1 MPLTPPRR
9 RLLALPLLAL
19 CAAVFP
25 SFSIAQAPWPARAVR
40 IVVAYP
46 PGGISDGIARALAE
60 KLAQQL
66 GVPVVVEN
74 RAGAGGSIGMD
85 AVAKAAPDGYTL
97 GFSSISPLALNPHL
111 GKQAYDPARDIAPVA
126 SVMYSPVVLLAT
138 PAFAG
143 KDFKD
148 LLAAAKAKP
157 GSLRWSTSGLATV
170 GHLMLEQVRH
180 GANVEFTHVPY
191 KGGGQQLTD
200 ALGGQV
206 ELVST
211 NLSGTVMQH
220 IQSGK
225 LRPLAVG
232 APARVEAL
240 PQVPTFAELGLAQAN
255 LTSLF
260 GVFAPAKIPVELLP
274 RLNTEINQALR
285 APDLRKKLLDADNVP
300 TGGSAVDFA
309 RQIAAESA
317 GNARIIKAAN
327 IKAE

>member
-1 MPLTPPRR
+1 
-9 RLLALPLLAL
+9 
-19 CAAVFP
+19 
-25 SFSIAQAPWPARAVR
+25 
-40 IVVAYP
+40 
-46 PGGISDGIARALAE
+46 
-60 KLAQQL
+60 
-66 GVPVVVEN
+66 VVVEN

-138 PAFAG
+138 PVFAG

-148 LLAAAKAKP
+148 MLVAARAKP

-170 GHLMLEQVRH
+170 GHLVLEQVSH
-180 GANVEFTHVPY
+180 GARVEFIHVPY

-225 LRPLAVG
+225 LRPIAVG
-232 APARVEAL
+232 APARVDAL
-240 PQVPTFAELGLAQAN
+240 PQVPTFAELGLASAN
-255 LTSLF
+255 LSSLF
-260 GVFAPAKIPVELLP
+260 GVFAPAKTPAELLQ
-274 RLNTEINQALR
+274 RLNTEINLALR
-285 APDLRKKLLDADNVP
+285 TPELRKKLLDADNVP
-300 TGGSAVDFA
+300 TGGSAADFA